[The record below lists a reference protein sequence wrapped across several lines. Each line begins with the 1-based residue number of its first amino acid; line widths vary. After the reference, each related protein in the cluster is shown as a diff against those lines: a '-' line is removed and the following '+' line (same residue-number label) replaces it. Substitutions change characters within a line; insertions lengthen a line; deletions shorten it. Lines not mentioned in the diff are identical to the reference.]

1 MNMDGSK
8 AKCDGEEMEEDEIES
23 EQINAR

>member
-8 AKCDGEEMEEDEIES
+8 AKCDGEEVEENEFES